1 MPRPEAVPALS
12 QRHPNPP
19 EDPDLPEG
27 LTRPRAPTRPRD
39 PTCSAA
45 STRANTPVPR
55 QGPAKRRRKPSRRH
69 VKPLTHDDEEEA
81 RAQQGEAQ
89 GPRTPLGPE
98 APVAGAALAARDQ
111 AR

>member
-19 EDPDLPEG
+19 EDPDLPTEPTG
-27 LTRPRAPTRPRD
+27 SAARRPRGRTQFAPTHAP
-39 PTCSAA
+39 
-45 STRANTPVPR
+45 PR

-81 RAQQGEAQ
+81 RSQQGEAQ

-98 APVAGAALAARDQ
+98 APVAGAALTARDQ
-111 AR
+111 ARAAPA